1 MNLDNSL
8 RYTLYTGNFKE
19 AMGLMNLL
27 KEIQTMTLSEL
38 DDGKINE
45 KISK

>member
-1 MNLDNSL
+1 MGMMNLV
-8 RYTLYTGNFKE
+8 
-19 AMGLMNLL
+19 